1 MALGSLLPDL
11 SLRPLVES
19 LAEHAVTKP
28 DAKAFTFVDYSSD
41 RDGAKRTLTW
51 GEAWQS
57 SRATAAA
64 LRRIAEPGER
74 AALLLPQSLEYLI
87 AMCGAF
93 ASRIVAVPLFSPD
106 LPGNADRLIRA
117 YSDAEPAVIV
127 TLSSA
132 LPYVEKFLDEHD
144 VPRPRGIILADEIDP
159 ALGEGW
165 ELPELSPND
174 LAYLQYTSGSTS
186 SPAGVEITHGGFA
199 ANARQLWR
207 SWDPPEIETCEAV
220 TWLPLF
226 HDMGLI
232 TALALPLVNG
242 NHVILADPM
251 SFLMRPIRWMRLLSE
266 CPNVYTAGPNFAY
279 DYVAGQANEKSLAGI
294 DLSGVNVCLNGAEP
308 IRPSTLKAFN
318 DAFTPAGLRPGV
330 LRPAYGLAEATVFV
344 SGSFV
349 TNPDPMAPA
358 KLLGVDRETLTQGR
372 IVPFD
377 GDAESAG
384 DRAQYLVSCG
394 APQGQL
400 VAIVDPET
408 LREQPDGTVGEIWV
422 HGPNVGR
429 GYWGNS
435 ERSAETFNA
444 VIKDARDVPAGGWM
458 RTGDF
463 GAAHDGELYV
473 TGRIKDLIIV
483 DGRNHYPQDIEVTA
497 EEASPAIRPDYVA
510 AFAIPGEETERLV
523 VVAERNRRVPIA
535 RLDLA
540 EVERT
545 VRARVNHVHEM
556 SIHEFVLIEP
566 GSLSRTSSGKV
577 ARAATRA
584 RYLEGDLVRTSD
596 RLSR

>member
-28 DAKAFTFVDYSSD
+28 DAQAFTFVDYSSD
-41 RDGAKRTLTW
+41 RDGAKHTLTW
-51 GEAWQS
+51 GEVWRTTQ
-57 SRATAAA
+57 ATAAA
-64 LRRIAEPGER
+64 LRAIAEPGER
-74 AALLLPQSLEYLI
+74 AALLLPQGLDYLT

-93 ASRIVAVPLFSPD
+93 ASQIVAVPLFSPD

-127 TLSSA
+127 TVRAA
-132 LPYVEKFLDEHD
+132 LPYVEKFLDEHE
-144 VPRPRGIILADEIDP
+144 VPRPRGIVLSDELDP
-159 ALGEGW
+159 ESGAGW
-165 ELPELSPND
+165 ELPELSPGD

-207 SWDPPEIETCEAV
+207 SWNPPEIETCEAV

-232 TALALPLVNG
+232 TALALPLVHG

-251 SFLMRPIRWMRLLSE
+251 SFLMRPIRWMRLLTE
-266 CPNVYTAGPNFAY
+266 CPNAYTAGPNFAY
-279 DYVAGQANEKSLAGI
+279 DYVAGQANAKSLEGI

-308 IRPSTLKAFN
+308 VRPSTLKAFN
-318 DAFTPAGLRPGV
+318 DAFAPVGLRPGV

-349 TNPDPMAPA
+349 TNPDPNEPPRQ
-358 KLLGVDRETLTQGR
+358 LGVDREALTQGR
-372 IVPFD
+372 IVPS
-377 GDAESAG
+377 GAEN
-384 DRAQYLVSCG
+384 AQQLVSCG

-408 LREQPDGTVGEIWV
+408 RHEQPDGTVGEIWV

-435 ERSAETFNA
+435 ERSAETFDA
-444 VIKDARDVPAGGWM
+444 VIEAAAEGVPAGGWM

-463 GAAHDGELYV
+463 GAAHAGELYV

-483 DGRNHYPQDIEVTA
+483 DGRNHYPQDIEVTT
-497 EEASPAIRPDYVA
+497 EESSPAIRPDYVA

-535 RLDLA
+535 KLDMA
-540 EVERT
+540 EVERA
-545 VRARVNHVHEM
+545 VRAGVNQVHEM

-584 RYLEGDLVRTSD
+584 RYLEGDLVRTAD
-596 RLSR
+596 RLTR

>member
-11 SLRPLVES
+11 NLRPLVES
-19 LAEHAVTKP
+19 FAEHAVTKP

-41 RDGAKRTLTW
+41 RDGAKHTLTW
-51 GEAWQS
+51 GQAWRRTQ
-57 SRATAAA
+57 AMAAA
-64 LRRIAEPGER
+64 LRQIAEPGER
-74 AALLLPQSLEYLI
+74 VALLLPQSLEYLI
-87 AMCGAF
+87 AMAGAF
-93 ASRIVAVPLFSPD
+93 ASKVVAVPLFSPD

-132 LPYVEKFLDEHD
+132 LPYVEKFLDEHE
-144 VPRPRGIILADEIDP
+144 VPRPRGILPADELDP
-159 ALGEGW
+159 SLGEGW
-165 ELPELSPND
+165 ELPELSPDD

-232 TALALPLVNG
+232 TALALPLVHG
-242 NHVILADPM
+242 NHVVMADPM

-279 DYVAGQANEKSLAGI
+279 DYVAGQANDKSLAGL

-308 IRPSTLKAFN
+308 VRPSTLKAFTE
-318 DAFTPAGLRPGV
+318 AFATVGLRPGV

-349 TNPDPMAPA
+349 TNPDPMRPA
-358 KLLGVDRETLTQGR
+358 KTLGVDREALTQGR
-372 IVPFD
+372 IVKSE
-377 GDAESAG
+377 AESA
-384 DRAQYLVSCG
+384 QHLVSCG

-408 LREQPDGTVGEIWV
+408 RRERHDGSVGEIWV

-429 GYWGNS
+429 GYWGDA
-435 ERSAETFNA
+435 ERSAATFGA
-444 VIKDARDVPAGGWM
+444 VIEDAEGVPAGGWM

-463 GAAHDGELYV
+463 GVAFEGELYV
-473 TGRIKDLIIV
+473 TGRIKDLIII
-483 DGRNHYPQDIEVTA
+483 DGRNHYPQDIEVTT
-497 EEASPAIRPDYVA
+497 EEASGAIRPDYVA
-510 AFAIPGEETERLV
+510 AFAIPGEATERLV
-523 VVAERNRRVPIA
+523 VVAERNRRVPVA
-535 RLDLA
+535 RLDLT
-540 EVERT
+540 EVERA
-545 VRARVNHVHEM
+545 VRARVNQVHEM

-577 ARAATRA
+577 ARAATRT
-584 RYLEGDLVRTSD
+584 RYLEGDLVRTAD
-596 RLSR
+596 RLTR

>member
-11 SLRPLVES
+11 SLRPLIES
-19 LAEHAVTKP
+19 LAEHAVNKP
-28 DAKAFTFVDYSSD
+28 DAKAFTFVDYSRD
-41 RDGAKRTLTW
+41 RDGAKHTLTW
-51 GEAWQS
+51 GEVWRRAQ
-57 SRATAAA
+57 ATAVAMRA
-64 LRRIAEPGER
+64 IAEPGER
-74 AALLLPQSLEYLI
+74 AALLLPQSLDYLT

-93 ASRIVAVPLFSPD
+93 ASEIVAVPLFSPD

-127 TLSSA
+127 TTSAA
-132 LPYVEKFLDEHD
+132 LPYVEKFLDEHE
-144 VPRPRGIILADEIDP
+144 VPRPRGIVLSDELDP
-159 ALGEGW
+159 ASGEGW
-165 ELPELSPND
+165 ELPEISPDD

-207 SWDPPEIETCEAV
+207 SWDPPEVETCEAV

-279 DYVAGQANEKSLAGI
+279 DYVSGQANEKSLAGL
-294 DLSGVNVCLNGAEP
+294 DLSGVNVALNGAEP
-308 IRPSTLKAFN
+308 IRPSTLKTFN
-318 DAFTPAGLRPGV
+318 ETFASVGLRPGV

-349 TNPDPMAPA
+349 TNPDPNVPA
-358 KLLGVDRETLTQGR
+358 RLLSVDREALTQGR
-372 IVPFD
+372 VVPS
-377 GDAESAG
+377 DAEN
-384 DRAQYLVSCG
+384 AQHLVSCG

-408 LREQPDGTVGEIWV
+408 RREQPDGVVGEIWV

-435 ERSAETFNA
+435 ERSDETFNA
-444 VIKDARDVPAGGWM
+444 VIEDAAEGLPAGGWM
-458 RTGDF
+458 RTGDY
-463 GAAHDGELYV
+463 GAAYDGELYV

-483 DGRNHYPQDIEVTA
+483 DGRNHYPQDIEVTT

-510 AFAIPGEETERLV
+510 AFSIPGEETERLV

-535 RLDLA
+535 KLDLA
-540 EVERT
+540 EVERA
-545 VRARVNHVHEM
+545 VRAAVNQVHEM

-584 RYLEGDLVRTSD
+584 RYLAGELVRTAD
-596 RLSR
+596 RLAR